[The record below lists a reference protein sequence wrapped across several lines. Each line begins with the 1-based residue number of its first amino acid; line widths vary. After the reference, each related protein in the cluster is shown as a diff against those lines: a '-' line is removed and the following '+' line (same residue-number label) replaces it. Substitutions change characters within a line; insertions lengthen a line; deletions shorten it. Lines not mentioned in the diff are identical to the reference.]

1 MEEKT
6 RFLYRVQGKN
16 FVCHSPHYILPYM
29 EMINQG
35 DNMSVTPENIKA
47 TTNVVL
53 NELFDP
59 EVNDVE
65 DINITHTTMK
75 VKSILGVPSY
85 EGWLDNTIKNNI
97 NEWKDNYLEKN
108 LKDWSSYRSAMWS
121 LNHSV

>member
-1 MEEKT
+1 
-6 RFLYRVQGKN
+6 
-16 FVCHSPHYILPYM
+16 M

-35 DNMSVTPENIKA
+35 ESMSSVTPENIKA

-53 NELFDP
+53 NELDF
-59 EVNDVE
+59 NNVE

-85 EGWLDNTIKNNI
+85 EGWLDNTIKKSI
-97 NEWKDNYLEKN
+97 DSWKDTYLEKN

>member
-1 MEEKT
+1 MEENTIILGFKET
-6 RFLYRVQGKN
+6 N

-35 DNMSVTPENIKA
+35 EIMSVTPENIKA
-47 TTNVVL
+47 TTDVVL
-53 NELFDP
+53 NELDF
-59 EVNDVE
+59 NNVE

-97 NEWKDNYLEKN
+97 DSWKDTYLEKN

>member
-1 MEEKT
+1 
-6 RFLYRVQGKN
+6 
-16 FVCHSPHYILPYM
+16 M

-47 TTNVVL
+47 TTDVVL
-53 NELFDP
+53 NELDF
-59 EVNDVE
+59 NNVE

-97 NEWKDNYLEKN
+97 DSWKDTYLEKN

>member
-1 MEEKT
+1 
-6 RFLYRVQGKN
+6 
-16 FVCHSPHYILPYM
+16 M

-59 EVNDVE
+59 EVNNVE

>member
-1 MEEKT
+1 MEEKHESYIGFKET
-6 RFLYRVQGKN
+6 N

-35 DNMSVTPENIKA
+35 EIMSSVTPENIKA
-47 TTNVVL
+47 TTDVVL
-53 NELFDP
+53 NELDF
-59 EVNDVE
+59 NNVE

-97 NEWKDNYLEKN
+97 DSWKDTYLEKN